1 VLHAKDGKTRQTSRD
16 WARRAPG
23 FRAALVSIAVATGVG
38 AILAACGLAF
48 SLRRK
53 RPLRTDATATDTQLQ
68 QLTRYRAADGTHT
81 IHGTLLAEFEPGD
94 RSTTIYVGFCPPFE
108 RLPTVEVE
116 AAGDSFATAKLSQLL
131 HNGVQI
137 EVRLPK
143 SPDEKQT
150 VTIEIVATDAPL
162 Y

>member
-1 VLHAKDGKTRQTSRD
+1 VLHAKDGKSRQTSRD
-16 WARRAPG
+16 ESRRTPS
-23 FRAALVSIAVATGVG
+23 FRAAILSIGVATGVG

-48 SLRRK
+48 SPRRK
-53 RPLRTDATATDTQLQ
+53 RRLPTDPTATDTQLQ

-94 RSTTIYVGFCPPFE
+94 RSTTIYVAFCPPFE

-116 AAGDSFATAKLSQLL
+116 TVGGSFATAKLSQLL

-137 EVRLPK
+137 EVRLPQ
-143 SPDEKQT
+143 SSDEKQT
-150 VTIEIVATDAPL
+150 VTIEIVATDTTL
-162 Y
+162 